1 VTKAQFEKM
10 YMQLGLVAY
19 IEFKIKKF
27 EEENFFKPTLVH
39 LGELEW
45 KTILQSH
52 PARDLKVGGV
62 TCIPH
67 LGEQQLVE
75 LE

>member
-1 VTKAQFEKM
+1 VTEAQFQKM

-27 EEENFFKPTLVH
+27 EHENFTKPTTIH

-45 KTILQSH
+45 KTILESH
-52 PARDLKVGGV
+52 PTRDLKIAGV
-62 TCIPH
+62 PCVPH
-67 LGEQQLVE
+67 LGERQLVE